1 MQAAVAKKQD
11 AILYLWHGAW
21 AVWSGDRPGSP
32 GSPRGPWEGGRIVCS
47 LGAPMPSVPDA
58 VGPSASG
65 EELVGQEGPGPEA
78 PGHGRLQQDLRRRGR
93 RRKVV
98 PLLFCAPGP
107 PKQHPAAPLE
117 AKALPGSKQSRGHQ
131 PGQKALPGRPCLG
144 QPLCVPGSGFAALQ
158 TLPTPTV
165 PLGCAGGP
173 HRVQGPLE
181 AHGGRVGGPCC

>member
-1 MQAAVAKKQD
+1 MAWGLGSMVRRQAWLPRLSQ
-11 AILYLWHGAW
+11 
-21 AVWSGDRPGSP
+21 GSL
-32 GSPRGPWEGGRIVCS
+32 GRRAYCVS

-78 PGHGRLQQDLRRRGR
+78 PGHGRLQQDLGRRGR

-158 TLPTPTV
+158 TLPTPTH
-165 PLGCAGGP
+165 P
-173 HRVQGPLE
+173 HRAPGMCWRPPPGAGTSGGSWGQGRGSLLLM
-181 AHGGRVGGPCC
+181 G